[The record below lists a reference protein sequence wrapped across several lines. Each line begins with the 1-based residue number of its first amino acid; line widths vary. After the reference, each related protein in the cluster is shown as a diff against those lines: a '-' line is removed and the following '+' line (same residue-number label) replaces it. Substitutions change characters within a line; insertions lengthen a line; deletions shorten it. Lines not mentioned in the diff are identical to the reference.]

1 MSQSGNRERL
11 SGDVE
16 FQEATP
22 AFSLQSSESGSR
34 AKFACVIMWT
44 KYPLP
49 RNACQ
54 LHTSFDESAFNDNL

>member
-22 AFSLQSSESGSR
+22 ASPLQLKEGGPR
-34 AKFACVIMWT
+34 AKFAYYVNKISST
-44 KYPLP
+44 V
-49 RNACQ
+49 RA
-54 LHTSFDESAFNDNL
+54 SFDGNAFDDNPDGN

>member
-22 AFSLQSSESGSR
+22 ASPLRLKEGGSR
-34 AKFACVIMWT
+34 AKFAYYVKKISST
-44 KYPLP
+44 VSVARFL
-49 RNACQ
+49 
-54 LHTSFDESAFNDNL
+54 